1 MVLLTLELESVAIH
15 VPHGFTH
22 KYNSQKIRINNWVAQ
37 IIQKL
42 RQHWKFKVVFIL
54 KGGEIFIKQLMDFAE
69 SCEVIF
75 LKVTTEQDT
84 IRER

>member
-1 MVLLTLELESVAIH
+1 MIEQE
-15 VPHGFTH
+15 
-22 KYNSQKIRINNWVAQ
+22 NIRITNIWVTQ

-42 RQHWKFKVVFIL
+42 RQHWKFEAVFIL

-75 LKVTTEQDT
+75 LNVTTEQKT
-84 IRER
+84 IREKELGF